1 MIVTGDAQMENW
13 AFFDSERLMEDKCQV
28 LRAAHHG
35 SPNGTQWERI
45 NRLSPSLVV
54 VSSDPGGGHQLP
66 DLTSTAIFT
75 KFDSETGQMAVITR
89 DTKSI
94 HLMVDQ
100 GGNMTTE
107 RFSDESTSNVDL
119 SSPQVFNELSNPTE
133 WVKLLDDRITNLSP

>member
-1 MIVTGDAQMENW
+1 MIITGDAQMENW
-13 AFFDSERLMEDKCQV
+13 AFFDRERLMEDKCQV

-75 KFDSETGQMAVITR
+75 KFDSVNGQMAVITR
-89 DTKSI
+89 DTKTI
-94 HLMVDQ
+94 HLVVDPL
-100 GGNMTTE
+100 GNITYE
-107 RFSDESTSNVDL
+107 RYSDDSSSNVDL
-119 SSPQVFNELSNPTE
+119 SSPTVFNELSNPTD
-133 WVKLLDDRITNLSP
+133 WVSLLNDRVANL